1 MWYPDTI
8 GDTATSVSIAK
19 ALLDSFPYVRAFRS
33 YDSVGIHFMASMEP
47 IPAVSSSVLAS
58 RMPSAAV
65 SDLVEWGP
73 LTTPQQQ
80 FDLVLA
86 HEFSLQKFIAREP
99 RVPALQD
106 DRPINEYFLLRH
118 RLHFYN

>member
-1 MWYPDTI
+1 
-8 GDTATSVSIAK
+8 
-19 ALLDSFPYVRAFRS
+19 
-33 YDSVGIHFMASMEP
+33 
-47 IPAVSSSVLAS
+47 
-58 RMPSAAV
+58 
-65 SDLVEWGP
+65 VEWGP